1 MVDNAALIYGQ
12 QQINTASPAKMV
24 FMLYEKVI
32 ASLKEAMRAIEAGDI
47 AARCNANCKAQEI
60 LAHLSN
66 TLDMEQGQQIAKDLE
81 AVFAFAMMH
90 LIDVDAK
97 NDPKPA
103 QDVIN
108 LIQPLADSWRELA
121 ERSTSELAS
130 EMEQARTRPD
140 ADIPARQSGGPPQPA
155 APAAAQSGKVG
166 ESGALPDRPVGGIS
180 ISA

>member
-32 ASLKEAMRAIEAGDI
+32 ASLKEAIRAIEAGDI

-60 LAHLSN
+60 LAHMAN
-66 TLDMEQGQQIAKDLE
+66 TLDMEQGQQIAENLE
-81 AVFAFAMMH
+81 AVYSFAMLH

-103 QDVIN
+103 RDVIS

-121 ERSTSELAS
+121 ERSASELAT
-130 EMEQARTRPD
+130 EMEQARV
-140 ADIPARQSGGPPQPA
+140 IPQAPAPNQPAPQPA
-155 APAAAQSGKVG
+155 SAAPEDV
-166 ESGALPDRPVGGIS
+166 PDRPAGGIS

>member
-66 TLDMEQGQQIAKDLE
+66 TLDMEQGQQIAQDLE

-108 LIQPLADSWRELA
+108 LIQPLANSWRELA
-121 ERSTSELAS
+121 ERSASELAS

-140 ADIPARQSGGPPQPA
+140 MDAVSGQSGGPQQ
-155 APAAAQSGKVG
+155 APAPAAQSGKGG
-166 ESGALPDRPVGGIS
+166 EGGAALPDRPTGGIS